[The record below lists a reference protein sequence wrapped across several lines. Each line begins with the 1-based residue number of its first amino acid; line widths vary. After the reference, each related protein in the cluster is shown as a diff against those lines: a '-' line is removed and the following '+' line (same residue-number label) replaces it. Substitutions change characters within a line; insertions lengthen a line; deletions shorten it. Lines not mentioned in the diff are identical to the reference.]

1 VKESKQTMIK
11 IALTLYLLAI
21 LLTTAFAQPANNAAQ
36 FEKQYK
42 ERIQKEYLDDV
53 YIPKDLTDAFIQ
65 LNRLIDNASK
75 EKFKHAP
82 EEVVAR
88 RLHFSL
94 GRWIIHNWSFYEG
107 SRLTIFINGL
117 GLSHPDDM
125 ARFIIIAYHRSIN
138 RNPLEVK
145 ALVTDLQEKRKA
157 IDQERL
163 LKGQVIHQEVIKKED
178 KN

>member
-1 VKESKQTMIK
+1 MIK
-11 IALTLYLLAI
+11 IGLTLYLLAI
-21 LLTTAFAQPANNAAQ
+21 LLTATFGQPANNAAQ
-36 FEKQYK
+36 FDEQYK
-42 ERIQKEYLDDV
+42 RRIQKEYLDNV

-65 LNRLIDNASK
+65 LNRLIDHASK
-75 EKFKHAP
+75 EKFKQAP
-82 EEVVAR
+82 EDVVAR

-107 SRLTIFINGL
+107 SRLTVFINGL

-125 ARFIIIAYHRSIN
+125 ARFIIITYHRSIN

-145 ALVTDLQEKRKA
+145 ALITDLQEKRKA

-163 LKGQVIHQEVIKKED
+163 LKGQVIHQEVIKKD
-178 KN
+178 RNR